1 MTLLPTGLGVLF
13 AAFLRKLRVS
23 VKIKLSYN

>member
-1 MTLLPTGLGVLF
+1 MASFAGLGMLL

-23 VKIKLSYN
+23 VKIKLSYH